1 MKRFLPALLSA
12 LLLTSIIYSQ
22 SLIPFRDGTRW
33 GYCNPEGK
41 IILPCIYNNAFPFTN
56 VGAVVVVNNKYGLI
70 ETKGKWMIPASF
82 DSLGSFDHG
91 IAVFKKEG
99 KFGLTDKTG
108 KITVPAE
115 YKKVEQLKSGFY
127 LLSNGEYING
137 LADKNGTLILPV
149 TYKEVND
156 FRYSRAVVQ
165 KTSPGLYQVINEK
178 GQKVFELKKDESA
191 YEKGGSF
198 YKDGVLMFHSYTP
211 VRGGGYYDTVGNI
224 LTFIPGAYGYEEE
237 KRKLVGWHSTKLFP
251 FTQSGEIKDTLSDGK
266 MITVRYPNGYCDR
279 TGQFV
284 IKPKFNE
291 AGEFKNGTALVLQDG
306 KAWLINEKGE
316 PAMSVKYQ
324 KGFYISDT
332 RIVFRDN
339 TSNYYLYES
348 SGKLLATLDHL
359 KQPTAYTMT
368 EGISEFKDGFAI
380 VTFKDETRGYIDT
393 MGNFITGMRFKSG
406 TPFSNG
412 LAMVTLDDE
421 LSYIN
426 KKGQLFYRR
435 NVIPVGRQQW
445 DYQDLNTRVFAN
457 GDSIYKAV
465 SITDFLQKGQ
475 EKKPAFYHVSYI
487 PNTQSKTRLLYNW
500 YAVMDPRGL
509 APAGWVIPTQEEFEL
524 LKKAGCS
531 DSISA
536 DVLYAL
542 GFDNGGQLLLKGGG
556 LGTRFQAAWWTR
568 TPQPNTN
575 EEARI
580 ITINLYKNSQ
590 PGILGFAVYPTI
602 TGFPVR
608 CIRKPE
614 PVKPGIKLPA
624 LPKLNCDSLL
634 AISRAKFQP
643 VTPVEKKT
651 EPVITDY
658 ASHMAGTYKE
668 FTCVLTGTKDVTFT
682 KANVVSFRFTI
693 V

>member
-1 MKRFLPALLSA
+1 M
-12 LLLTSIIYSQ
+12 
-22 SLIPFRDGTRW
+22 
-33 GYCNPEGK
+33 
-41 IILPCIYNNAFPFTN
+41 
-56 VGAVVVVNNKYGLI
+56 
-70 ETKGKWMIPASF
+70 
-82 DSLGSFDHG
+82 
-91 IAVFKKEG
+91 
-99 KFGLTDKTG
+99 
-108 KITVPAE
+108 
-115 YKKVEQLKSGFY
+115 
-127 LLSNGEYING
+127 
-137 LADKNGTLILPV
+137 
-149 TYKEVND
+149 
-156 FRYSRAVVQ
+156 
-165 KTSPGLYQVINEK
+165 
-178 GQKVFELKKDESA
+178 
-191 YEKGGSF
+191 
-198 YKDGVLMFHSYTP
+198 
-211 VRGGGYYDTVGNI
+211 
-224 LTFIPGAYGYEEE
+224 
-237 KRKLVGWHSTKLFP
+237 
-251 FTQSGEIKDTLSDGK
+251 
-266 MITVRYPNGYCDR
+266 
-279 TGQFV
+279 
-284 IKPKFNE
+284 
-291 AGEFKNGTALVLQDG
+291 
-306 KAWLINEKGE
+306 
-316 PAMSVKYQ
+316 
-324 KGFYISDT
+324 
-332 RIVFRDN
+332 
-339 TSNYYLYES
+339 
-348 SGKLLATLDHL
+348 
-359 KQPTAYTMT
+359 
-368 EGISEFKDGFAI
+368 
-380 VTFKDETRGYIDT
+380 
-393 MGNFITGMRFKSG
+393 
-406 TPFSNG
+406 
-412 LAMVTLDDE
+412 
-421 LSYIN
+421 
-426 KKGQLFYRR
+426 FYRR
-435 NVIPVGRQQW
+435 NIIPVGRQQW

-500 YAVMDPRGL
+500 YAVTDPRGL

-693 V
+693 EKVVANYIDVDFEFLVNNTEGGKFFVQFVMQMGEASKTGTGAATRTTIPLYRVEGKTDPYKPGVPYYRGENVRGSYCPETRSIAIYGDMIKMYNSNEVSRMKYRITGAK